1 MCLFTREFF
10 RIDYSVVRRTKQ
22 RKQKEKTERR
32 NASQSKHST
41 VNRKNL
47 ANVRV
52 MQRNL
57 VYVIGLPVHYA
68 DEEVRCILP
77 ALLSIN
83 LRELTPI
90 CTRKRLFRHCDLWIA
105 LDNMVKSSRL

>member
-1 MCLFTREFF
+1 MIR
-10 RIDYSVVRRTKQ
+10 YSVVRRTKQ
-22 RKQKEKTERR
+22 RKQKEKSERR

-68 DEEVRCILP
+68 DEEVRYNLP
-77 ALLSIN
+77 PLLHT
-83 LRELTPI
+83 LPVLTPLR
-90 CTRKRLFRHCDLWIA
+90 TWKRLCSRYDLWIA
-105 LDNMVKSSRL
+105 SGNMVKSSRP